1 MKLNELIKKSEELAS
16 MLQPYQIR
24 LVPEDFS
31 DKWINIDACPRK
43 FQYGNAEI
51 ILEKATTPYF
61 ADKVLIIN
69 SRRTDSFLKK
79 LGKYEDLNAEG
90 WVLDTW
96 SFDYAT
102 RKARAL
108 KQWIQD
114 YLDATN
120 SVMLSVHANKK
131 PVINNQ

>member
-16 MLQPYQIR
+16 MLQQYQIR

-31 DKWINIDACPRK
+31 DKWINIDACPSK

-69 SRRTDSFLKK
+69 SRCTDSFLKK

-90 WVLDTW
+90 WALDTW
-96 SFDYAT
+96 SFDYAA

-108 KQWIQD
+108 NQWIKD

-120 SVMLSVHANKK
+120 GDIVSVHVNKK